1 MHAPALAGGRP
12 ACHSSSVNLL
22 VVTLDQCRA
31 DVLGAAGNPI
41 VRTPTLDALSAEGVR
56 FANHYSQ
63 AAPCSPGRAAL
74 YTGTYQMN
82 NRVVANGTPL
92 SDRFDNLARVLRRS
106 GYDPTLFGYTDIGI
120 DPLFADGPADPRLD
134 NYDGVLPGFS
144 VGFLLPEDQS
154 PWLRWLTSLGY
165 DVPSHWV
172 EALRGEPNRPAAHSH
187 SAFLTDRF
195 LEWLDLQAEQ
205 WCAHLSYLRPHSPYA
220 AAGEYATL
228 YDPGDVPLPI
238 AHARELHPLHEAM
251 LSLPVVAAPTDDAGL
266 RALRAQYYGMVTEV
280 DAQLGRVLD
289 AIRSRREWQDTAV
302 VVVADHGEQLGDHG
316 LIEKL
321 GYFEQSYHTPCIVRD
336 PRHVAAHGRVVEAF
350 TENVD
355 VLPTICELV
364 GAPIP
369 AQVDGLPLTS
379 FLEGASPT
387 WWRDAAHWEWDWRY
401 VFIGHD
407 VEDWPMD
414 RRLER
419 NNLAVVR
426 TESHAYVQ
434 FGDGS
439 WRCFDLGEDLTWRTE
454 TVDAS
459 VVLPLAQALA
469 GWRQEHLDRTY
480 TSMLL
485 SPERLGRWPEAIGAS
500 GAASPRRSSSSSSS

>member
-1 MHAPALAGGRP
+1 MRW
-12 ACHSSSVNLL
+12 HSASVNLL
-22 VVTLDQCRA
+22 FVTIDQLRA
-31 DVLGAAGNPI
+31 DVLGAAGHPL
-41 VRTPTLDALSAEGVR
+41 VKTPSLDAICAGGVR
-56 FANHYSQ
+56 FASHYSQ

-74 YTGTYQMN
+74 YTGTYQMS

-92 SDRFDNLARVLRRS
+92 PDRFDNLARVLRRV

-120 DPLFADGPADPRLD
+120 DPLAADGPADPRLD
-134 NYDGVLPGFS
+134 NYDGVLPGLS
-144 VGFLLPEDQS
+144 IGFLLPEDQS

-165 DVPSHWV
+165 DVPAEWV
-172 EALRGEPNRPAAHSH
+172 AALCGEPDRPAEHSH

-195 LEWLDLQAEQ
+195 VEWLDRQPAG

-220 AAGEYATL
+220 AAGEYATR
-228 YDPGDVPLPI
+228 YDPDDVGLPI
-238 AHARELHPLHEAM
+238 PPATAVHPLHETM
-251 LSLPVVAAPTDDAGL
+251 LSLPVVAAPTEEAAL
-266 RALRAQYYGMVTEV
+266 RRLRAQYFGMVTEV
-280 DAQLGRVLD
+280 DAQLGRVLE
-289 AIRSRREWQDTAV
+289 AIRARGEWEDTAI

-321 GYFEQSYHTPCIVRD
+321 GYFEESYHTPCIVRD
-336 PRHVAAHGRVVEAF
+336 PRRPDAHGSVVEAF

-355 VLPTICELV
+355 VLPTVCELV
-364 GAPIP
+364 GVPIP
-369 AQVDGLPLTS
+369 AQVDGLPLTP
-379 FLEGASPT
+379 FLRGEVPA

-407 VEDWPMD
+407 VPDWPTD

-419 NNLAVVR
+419 NNLAVLR
-426 TESHAYVQ
+426 TSSHAYVQ

-439 WRCFDLGEDLTWRTE
+439 WRCFDVGADPTWRTE
-454 TVDAS
+454 TDEAA
-459 VVLPLAQALA
+459 VVLPLVQALQ

-485 SPERLGRWPEAIGAS
+485 TPERLGRWPELVGSS
-500 GAASPRRSSSSSSS
+500 GIASPRSSRSSSSA